1 MKLIYVAHPYGG
13 KKENE
18 VEADVVTRMLQ
29 KRFPEHCFVS
39 PIHAIREA
47 YNEKTTEDEYITGM
61 KHCIALL
68 SRCDAIVFTGDW
80 RHSRGCLIENL
91 VAQNMGIGIMELDYI
106 VAMDNITLHCFLND
120 SLNDREVLFR
130 KK

>member
-47 YNEKTTEDEYITGM
+47 YNEKTTEEEYFMGM

-80 RHSRGCLIENL
+80 KHSRGCMLENL
-91 VAQNMGIGIMELDYI
+91 VAQSRGITTIDLDLI
-106 VAMDNITLHCFLND
+106 VAMDNIGLQYF
-120 SLNDREVLFR
+120 LNDREIIPFP